1 MVAAIFGFTGLV
13 VDELPFSLKSIDVLN
28 CLTMGWF
35 QIGLGFVLFTAGA
48 KYLQAVELTLLSL
61 TEVIA
66 GPIIVWIVISEIPST
81 SSLTGGTLILSA
93 IILMALMAS
102 RADRRAVAI

>member
-1 MVAAIFGFTGLV
+1 MTIHFG
-13 VDELPFSLKSIDVLN
+13 LKIWDGIILQGPHVFLLSGI
-28 CLTMGWF
+28 F

-81 SSLTGGTLILSA
+81 PSLTGGALILAA

-102 RADRRAVAI
+102 RTDRRVVAI

>member
-1 MVAAIFGFTGLV
+1 
-13 VDELPFSLKSIDVLN
+13 
-28 CLTMGWF
+28 MGWF

-81 SSLTGGTLILSA
+81 PSLTGGALILAA

-102 RADRRAVAI
+102 RTDRRVVAI